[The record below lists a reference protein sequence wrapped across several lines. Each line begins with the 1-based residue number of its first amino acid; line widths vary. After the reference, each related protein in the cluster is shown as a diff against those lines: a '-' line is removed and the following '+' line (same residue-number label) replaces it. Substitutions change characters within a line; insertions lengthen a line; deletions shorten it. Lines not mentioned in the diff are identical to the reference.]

1 MTNTFDPSGRQTV
14 AGKWGWFVALGV
26 LLIMAGGIAFG
37 NLLMA
42 TVASVYYVGLIM
54 LIGGLLNLAQAYQVK
69 DWGGFLFWVLSGG
82 LYAAAGLFAFVNPL
96 LASSILTILMAMAL
110 IVAGA
115 FRIWVGFRLS
125 PLSGWGWIVIGGLV
139 TLIAGLVIAAGW
151 PVDSLWILGLFLAVD
166 LVMQGLALIAFGVLV
181 KS

>member
-1 MTNTFDPSGRQTV
+1 
-14 AGKWGWFVALGV
+14 
-26 LLIMAGGIAFG
+26 
-37 NLLMA
+37 
-42 TVASVYYVGLIM
+42 
-54 LIGGLLNLAQAYQVK
+54 
-69 DWGGFLFWVLSGG
+69 VLSGG
-82 LYAAAGLFAFVNPL
+82 LYAAAGLFAFINPL
-96 LASSILTILMAMAL
+96 LASSILTILMAIAL

-125 PLSGWGWIVIGGLV
+125 PLGGWGWIVIGGLV

-151 PVDSLWILGLFLAVD
+151 PVNSLWILGLVLAVD